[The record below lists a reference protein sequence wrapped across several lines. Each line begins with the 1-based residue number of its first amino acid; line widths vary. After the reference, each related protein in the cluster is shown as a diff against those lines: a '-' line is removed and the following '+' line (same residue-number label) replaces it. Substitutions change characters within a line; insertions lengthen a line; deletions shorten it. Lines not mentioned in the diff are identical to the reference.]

1 MDDASL
7 HQEGSR
13 MDIKMTAADRVKEC
27 LSDVRH
33 FVLQGGAGSGKTE
46 TLKEVLE
53 FVAENHAEKTLIC
66 ITHTNKAVNEINL
79 RIDGAFPVSTIHS
92 FLHSLIAAYRIDI
105 HKVIFEIFKV
115 SLFQEGAVA
124 NFLSEK
130 DFLKDEFE
138 RFKLAHGRYCKRQFG
153 FDKAKTPK
161 HVGKKEYDKDRNK
174 YNSELNE
181 FIAKLNVGIKAHIDS
196 KDPYSIEY
204 NQRKFDSLRSL
215 SYGHDSLI
223 TIAGL
228 LLNGSAVLRKI
239 VADRFNYIFIDE
251 YQDTSP
257 EIIQVLVKLM
267 AKEKNLVIGL
277 FGDSMQGIY
286 ESGIGDV
293 DQYVA
298 DGTLLKIEKEDN
310 FRCSQQVVDFLNPL
324 RLDKMDQQV
333 AFKSLNGIL
342 ETFANRQGEVRGY
355 YAVYE
360 NKPNAF
366 SEREEKEKYATAL
379 SKLITIAGGAKDQ
392 KILMLTNKAIAA
404 DAGFKKLFDIFS
416 DRYGIDLGE
425 QIEKTLGVLQFDE
438 LIELCVLFQN
448 NNYNELIAR
457 LRGNGLALVKSSDK
471 LTISDKLKEI
481 ISSKN
486 SAMHVLNTAFD
497 TGLLIRDDSHA
508 DYLEYATRF
517 LEDLGKDEQFQK
529 FRKDF
534 FSGMTTPKKMVDSG
548 REMDEY
554 LFDELERKIK
564 KEGFFTKLLGD
575 DLPFEDLMN
584 YFDYLAENKNYITM
598 HKTKGTGIENVLVVL
613 EEFFW
618 NKYNFFDVFSDPN
631 GTDPSST
638 KNRKLVYVACSRAIK
653 RLTCLRLVSPD
664 EEKSFTKAFPQV
676 VKISMDALS

>member
-1 MDDASL
+1 
-7 HQEGSR
+7 

-27 LSDVRH
+27 LSNVCH

-53 FVAENHAEKTLIC
+53 FVAQNHAEKTLIC
-66 ITHTNKAVNEINL
+66 ITHTNKAANEINL
-79 RIDGAFPVSTIHS
+79 RIAGAFPVSTIHS
-92 FLHSLIAAYRIDI
+92 FLHSLIAAYKIDI
-105 HKVIFEIFKV
+105 HKVIFEIFKIP
-115 SLFQEGAVA
+115 LFQEGAVE
-124 NFLSEK
+124 NFPSEK

-138 RFKLAHGRYCKRQFG
+138 KFKTAHEKYCKAQFG
-153 FDKAKTPK
+153 FDKTKMPK

-174 YNSELNE
+174 YNCELND
-181 FIAKLNVGIKAHIDS
+181 FIKNINVGIKTHVDS

-204 NQRKFDSLRSL
+204 NQRKFDSLRNL

-223 TIAGL
+223 TISGL

-267 AKEKNLVIGL
+267 VKEKNLVIGL

-286 ESGIGDV
+286 ENGIGDV
-293 DQYVA
+293 DEYVA

-324 RLDKMDQQV
+324 RLDKMDQKV
-333 AFKSLNGIL
+333 AFKNINGID
-342 ETFANRQGEVRGY
+342 ETLANRQGEVFCY

-366 SEREEKEKYATAL
+366 SEPAEKERYATAL
-379 SKLITIAGGAKDQ
+379 NKLITIAGGTKDQ
-392 KILMLTNKAIAA
+392 KILMLTNKAIAS

-438 LIELCVLFQN
+438 LIELCILFQSE
-448 NNYNELIAR
+448 NYNALIAH

-471 LTISDKLKEI
+471 LAISNKLKEI
-481 ISSKN
+481 ISSNK

-497 TGLLIRDDSHA
+497 EGLLIRDDSHT

-517 LEDLGKDEQFQK
+517 LEGLGNDEEFQK

-534 FSGMTTPKKMVDSG
+534 FSGMTTSKKMVDSG
-548 REMDEY
+548 KVMDEY
-554 LFDELERKIK
+554 LFTELERKVK
-564 KEGFFTKLLGD
+564 KERFFTNLLGD
-575 DLPFEDLMN
+575 DLPFEDIIN
-584 YFDYLAENKNYITM
+584 YFDYLSENKNYITM
-598 HKTKGTGIENVLVVL
+598 HKTKGTGIENILVVL

-618 NKYNFFDVFSDPN
+618 NKYNFFDVFSDPS
-631 GTDPSST
+631 GTDRSST

-653 RLTCLRLVSPD
+653 KLICVRLVSPD
-664 EEKSFTKAFPQV
+664 EEKSFAKAFPKV